1 MVPDIHL
8 VFSKIE
14 GRVSWPL
21 CWISH
26 PEPIALYQRK
36 RALIV
41 LLLSFLPVLC
51 PFVAAAN
58 SYDASDVGP
67 AVDKQFGPRRR
78 SIGMCSVLAV
88 LEFRDHSHCQFP
100 LSIKRWSHDKVHME
114 FIECLGQ
121 KYRASGLVDAAWMDG
136 SPEKWETARRL
147 GESCFDAVKI
157 WGPNTQRNILCAKD
171 DMEKRQSLFQSII
184 VGNGAAKVATDPQ
197 GRNVVEYCMKGSQIK
212 KELKNPRSP
221 RDWSLMPER

>member
-1 MVPDIHL
+1 
-8 VFSKIE
+8 
-14 GRVSWPL
+14 
-21 CWISH
+21 
-26 PEPIALYQRK
+26 
-36 RALIV
+36 
-41 LLLSFLPVLC
+41 
-51 PFVAAAN
+51 
-58 SYDASDVGP
+58 
-67 AVDKQFGPRRR
+67 
-78 SIGMCSVLAV
+78 
-88 LEFRDHSHCQFP
+88 
-100 LSIKRWSHDKVHME
+100 ME